1 MAQHEPIAPS
11 EALFRNEWSG
21 SANFGLSGQPRLSRQ
36 GLYQQHTV
44 SGVGRPGS
52 RTACIAMSAVDPST
66 CQIVISF
73 LTSPAWRVRAATAKI
88 AILGLKGKSGSQ

>member
-1 MAQHEPIAPS
+1 MTQHEPVARI
-11 EALFRNEWSG
+11 EVLYQNEWPG
-21 SANFGLSGQPRLSRQ
+21 SANFGLSGQPQLSRQ
-36 GLYQQHTV
+36 GLYQQNTV